1 MKLFSVEYIDPGSQ
15 RNASITMYADD
26 KTDARDKFYDAHPD
40 VEQIIKI
47 RKANYDWKAASDY
60 TYFRFYPL
68 RIIQKAY
75 AWDGRK
81 DISAIRQVRED

>member
-1 MKLFSVEYIDPGSQ
+1 MAMKLFSVEYIDPGSQ

-47 RKANYDWKAASDY
+47 RKANYD
-60 TYFRFYPL
+60 
-68 RIIQKAY
+68 
-75 AWDGRK
+75 
-81 DISAIRQVRED
+81 